1 LLPGFSP
8 DSSLL
13 ATGCGDGA
21 IRVYNSGTGR
31 MVYNLNPPKGG
42 DSDMPT
48 TAVRFRPTMT
58 HSKTRN
64 VLLAVNADGTA
75 SHWHITSGKCLHTI
89 KEEDNQLFCVDYRP
103 DGSVFA
109 TAGKDYCVRIY
120 DEATKTLSTTLMGG
134 RTADNPGHSN
144 RVFSLK
150 FKPDDPN
157 LLISAGWDNTVQ
169 IWDLRIETSVKSI
182 FGPHICGDAA
192 DICGDRILTGS
203 WRPADQLEVWDF
215 GTGKLLE
222 SIPWCPD
229 ANALGSPEPC
239 MLYAAKF
246 SNTGGGRLIGAGGS
260 GANEAKLFDRK
271 FSNKLVG
278 TVQGMTRGVFSL
290 DFSHDDTKVAVA
302 GGDAAI
308 RILNIQSC
316 EAAAL
321 VDNAAN
327 TQAAAAASA
336 ATE

>member
-1 LLPGFSP
+1 
-8 DSSLL
+8 
-13 ATGCGDGA
+13 
-21 IRVYNSGTGR
+21 
-31 MVYNLNPPKGG
+31 
-42 DSDMPT
+42 
-48 TAVRFRPTMT
+48 
-58 HSKTRN
+58 

-75 SHWHITSGKCLHTI
+75 SHWHMTSGKCLHTI
-89 KEEDNQLFCVDYRP
+89 TEEDNQLFCVDYRP
-103 DGSVFA
+103 DGAVFA

-192 DICGDRILTGS
+192 DICGDKILTGS

-215 GTGKLLE
+215 NTGKLLE
-222 SIPWCPD
+222 SIPWRGSADTSLGAPD
-229 ANALGSPEPC
+229 PC

-260 GANEAKLFDRK
+260 GANEAKVFDRK
-271 FSNKLVG
+271 FGNKLVG

-290 DFSHDDTKVAVA
+290 DFAHDDSKVAVA

-308 RILNIQSC
+308 RILNVVGC
-316 EAAAL
+316 ESAPVDINVGNFEVAAP
-321 VDNAAN
+321 AAGG
-327 TQAAAAASA
+327 AAAS
-336 ATE
+336 E